1 MKKLVEKWWNK
12 NTKCV
17 GVYSYKD
24 AWDRPHFDIWSNGGK
39 KKNGD
44 NCFTFNINFG
54 YLYFNYI
61 NFDLQRKMK

>member
-44 NCFTFNINFG
+44 NCFTFNINF
-54 YLYFNYI
+54 
-61 NFDLQRKMK
+61 